1 MVIVSTHHSLVTVA
15 SAWVASESNL
25 KAWQLELGLNLTKI
39 THSSKFENFDTVINR
54 DKFTQFPPSSSSDRG
69 QAISHYGTTQASSS
83 SKPEAY
89 SDSGEKRWLGCNF
102 ESRSPWPW
110 RSFPT
115 PSRTPSR
122 NSHCSTNSKLR
133 PSQSLTVPAWVTATQ
148 AWLGSLSGA
157 ALAQINIK
165 VRVSNNSY
173 ELKIV
178 FKFITF
184 ISDLR
189 LHFIITWM
197 QTHIT

>member
-15 SAWVASESNL
+15 WAWVASESNL
-25 KAWQLELGLNLTKI
+25 KAWQLELSLNLTKI

-69 QAISHYGTTQASSS
+69 QAISHYGTQASS

-102 ESRSPWPW
+102 DSESPW

-115 PSRTPSR
+115 PSRTR

-133 PSQSLTVPAWVTATQ
+133 PSQTLTVPAWVTATQ
-148 AWLGSLSGA
+148 AWLGSLSGGA

-184 ISDLR
+184 ISDL
-189 LHFIITWM
+189 HFIITWM